1 MNSHPENRQ
10 LRRPVDVSKRHPNDS
25 NFFLVVVLILKIAN
39 LDVAAGS
46 EDFCPPKHAVRNV
59 CIFVRLFGEKTALAQ

>member
-1 MNSHPENRQ
+1 MNLHPENRQ

-46 EDFCPPKHAVRNV
+46 EDFCPPKHALMHRACVQHV
-59 CIFVRLFGEKTALAQ
+59 DFELF